1 MIPWHYSNPPISVD
15 PHRASSSRPKNA
27 VKTRKGLLRPENRSR
42 QPRISFWE
50 PAHLVSRL
58 RVATGVPRPCFF
70 RAGEGRSPPLA
81 AMENV
86 RKGPQVLYFEAS
98 PGGPTP
104 HFSPGEGSRR
114 KRNADRAAL
123 SPLRQPDK
131 PALGSA
137 RRPQRPDER
146 YRCPG
151 TPTSCPESRF
161 SVPVFH
167 SLAFGGSCHF
177 RAQVAGGSSSTFLS
191 HRTEAPQKCY
201 WIHWVA
207 LFR

>member
-15 PHRASSSRPKNA
+15 PHRASSSRPKDA

-70 RAGEGRSPPLA
+70 RAGERRSPPLA
-81 AMENV
+81 AVENM

-104 HFSPGEGSRR
+104 HFSPGEPVDAEV
-114 KRNADRAAL
+114 RNDTNTKAGFTLHTRM
-123 SPLRQPDK
+123 PD
-131 PALGSA
+131 AWLLDFIS
-137 RRPQRPDER
+137 
-146 YRCPG
+146 
-151 TPTSCPESRF
+151 
-161 SVPVFH
+161 
-167 SLAFGGSCHF
+167 
-177 RAQVAGGSSSTFLS
+177 
-191 HRTEAPQKCY
+191 
-201 WIHWVA
+201 
-207 LFR
+207 

>member
-50 PAHLVSRL
+50 PAHLASRL

-98 PGGPTP
+98 PGGPTVT
-104 HFSPGEGSRR
+104 FSPGELRVFRPNSNKEAPTQNPQARR
-114 KRNADRAAL
+114 WSL
-123 SPLRQPDK
+123 FHSI
-131 PALGSA
+131 PALLMQWLNCTHTG
-137 RRPQRPDER
+137 
-146 YRCPG
+146 
-151 TPTSCPESRF
+151 
-161 SVPVFH
+161 
-167 SLAFGGSCHF
+167 
-177 RAQVAGGSSSTFLS
+177 
-191 HRTEAPQKCY
+191 
-201 WIHWVA
+201 
-207 LFR
+207 

>member
-70 RAGEGRSPPLA
+70 RAGERRSPPLA
-81 AMENV
+81 AVENM

-98 PGGPTP
+98 PGGPTVT
-104 HFSPGEGSRR
+104 FSPGESPARTSEEEI
-114 KRNADRAAL
+114 NAVVAT
-123 SPLRQPDK
+123 K
-131 PALGSA
+131 I
-137 RRPQRPDER
+137 RRPGRSPPLPSSAFSTSKSAFSMSKSSEGHWRTLELAGLVRVARPLTID
-146 YRCPG
+146 G
-151 TPTSCPESRF
+151 LGL
-161 SVPVFH
+161 V
-167 SLAFGGSCHF
+167 
-177 RAQVAGGSSSTFLS
+177 
-191 HRTEAPQKCY
+191 
-201 WIHWVA
+201 
-207 LFR
+207 

>member
-1 MIPWHYSNPPISVD
+1 MKVNLRLLRIEQPGMIPWHYSSTARLVD
-15 PHRASSSRPKNA
+15 PHRASSSRPKDA

-104 HFSPGEGSRR
+104 HFSPGEERGGLALRRRVLRGNKSMGS
-114 KRNADRAAL
+114 DRSA
-123 SPLRQPDK
+123 SLRPISI
-131 PALGSA
+131 GS
-137 RRPQRPDER
+137 
-146 YRCPG
+146 G
-151 TPTSCPESRF
+151 
-161 SVPVFH
+161 
-167 SLAFGGSCHF
+167 
-177 RAQVAGGSSSTFLS
+177 
-191 HRTEAPQKCY
+191 
-201 WIHWVA
+201 
-207 LFR
+207 

>member
-1 MIPWHYSNPPISVD
+1 MIPWHYSNPERLVES
-15 PHRASSSRPKNA
+15 HRASSSRPKDA

-50 PAHLVSRL
+50 PAHLASRL

-104 HFSPGEGSRR
+104 HFSPGESALVGFGNSDDP
-114 KRNADRAAL
+114 NAI
-123 SPLRQPDK
+123 
-131 PALGSA
+131 G
-137 RRPQRPDER
+137 RPWRTAD
-146 YRCPG
+146 
-151 TPTSCPESRF
+151 
-161 SVPVFH
+161 SVPWVK
-167 SLAFGGSCHF
+167 
-177 RAQVAGGSSSTFLS
+177 LS
-191 HRTEAPQKCY
+191 
-201 WIHWVA
+201 W
-207 LFR
+207 

>member
-1 MIPWHYSNPPISVD
+1 MIPWHYSNSERSVD

-27 VKTRKGLLRPENRSR
+27 VKTRKGLLRLENRSR

-98 PGGPTP
+98 PGGPTVT
-104 HFSPGEGSRR
+104 FSPGELRELCRR
-114 KRNADRAAL
+114 VFVARVQTRCTRCSADL
-123 SPLRQPDK
+123 P
-131 PALGSA
+131 
-137 RRPQRPDER
+137 
-146 YRCPG
+146 
-151 TPTSCPESRF
+151 
-161 SVPVFH
+161 
-167 SLAFGGSCHF
+167 
-177 RAQVAGGSSSTFLS
+177 SSSRL
-191 HRTEAPQKCY
+191 
-201 WIHWVA
+201 WVW
-207 LFR
+207 RCWS